1 MQQPK
6 STKIE
11 LISFASHFHVT
22 PIQLKEISSG
32 EGLGSI
38 GLHNFPSKSV
48 CEVVVLG

>member
-38 GLHNFPSKSV
+38 GLHNFLSKV
-48 CEVVVLG
+48 